1 MSEQKKD
8 ISRLCLAGFIL
19 TLLPVILLVLPL
31 RPKSDL
37 AGWIYYTVI
46 ILSPIVG
53 FILSTA
59 GLVTSKKRGKTGK
72 GFGIA
77 GIVISS
83 IYAVII
89 GIVALFG
96 YLMIWSL
103 SPHETDKTLTT
114 FYSDSKVVAVRYYYR
129 GQDGYRFE
137 ELDEEKL
144 DEFISDLD
152 SMELK
157 TGGMVNMIHSY
168 GIEMELDDG
177 TYLDYDGK
185 RLYLISGP
193 IDSENLEYI
202 ENEAVQIT
210 DQDFWEVMKDYF
222 PSIEANGDHVG

>member
-1 MSEQKKD
+1 M
-8 ISRLCLAGFIL
+8 GFIL
-19 TLLPVILLVLPL
+19 ALLLVILLVLPL

-103 SPHETDKTLTT
+103 SPRETDKTLTT

-177 TYLDYDGK
+177 TYLIYDCTELEHTGTPFDKKESRYDSIEDRYLEDSGK
-185 RLYLISGP
+185 
-193 IDSENLEYI
+193 
-202 ENEAVQIT
+202 
-210 DQDFWEVMKDYF
+210 DFWDRIEEYF
-222 PSIEANGDHVG
+222 PGMEEYDFSYGW